1 MTRTTMALDD
11 RLLEEIRLR
20 AAEQGRSMSQVVN
33 DLLRLGL
40 RVTPEESQE
49 GLSAAWRTFRCGE
62 ARVDVSDREALFAAM
77 EG

>member
-1 MTRTTMALDD
+1 MTRTTVALDD

-40 RVTPEESQE
+40 R
-49 GLSAAWRTFRCGE
+49 SAAAEPPEGSSVPWRTFRCGE
-62 ARVDVSDREALFAAM
+62 VLVDVSDREALYAAL
-77 EG
+77 ED